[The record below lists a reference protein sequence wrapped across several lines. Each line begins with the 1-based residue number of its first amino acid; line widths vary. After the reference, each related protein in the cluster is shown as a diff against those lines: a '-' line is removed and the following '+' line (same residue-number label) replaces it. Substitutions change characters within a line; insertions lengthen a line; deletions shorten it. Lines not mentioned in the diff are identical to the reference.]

1 MTDFRHSFMDCAI
14 SGSISLSEDNS
25 DNDYTTITH
34 SIIDD
39 DGDVTPEVTADNGS
53 SSLSLGS
60 LDIKR

>member
-1 MTDFRHSFMDCAI
+1 METVTIETSQLC
-14 SGSISLSEDNS
+14 
-25 DNDYTTITH
+25 YTY
-34 SIIDD
+34 SIIDE